1 VTDIEEFL
9 TEKHGELYDYLSEN
23 LSYEQSEKDAKI
35 YSYKL
40 GQLDL
45 ITELSRKI
53 DLRLD
58 R

>member
-1 VTDIEEFL
+1 MTDIEKFL
-9 TEKHGELYDYLSEN
+9 TEKHVELYDYLSEN
-23 LSYEQSEKDAKI
+23 LSYEQSKKDSKI